1 MSELRD
7 KLTQDILSAAPWEA
21 LRLHAQN
28 LILVDGV
35 SLVDAGE
42 ALAED
47 DTDTVEAWLEEG
59 ALRRPTAE
67 QLEQWDEEEPEFVAL
82 IVQPWVLV
90 AFGG

>member
-47 DTDTVEAWLEEG
+47 HADRVKEWLEDG
-59 ALRRPTAE
+59 TLSRPTSA

-90 AFGG
+90 AISD